1 MDGDRSIRILTRLG
15 PIKAHLSPETGSKR
29 GLFGPESAIVVKNG

>member
-1 MDGDRSIRILTRLG
+1 MDGGRSILILPCLE

-29 GLFGPESAIVVKNG
+29 ALFGPESAIVVKNG